1 MKKMMVLLAAL
12 VLSLGALG
20 AAAEE
25 TPSLSGVVIGLEA
38 GGILIQT
45 QEAGEV
51 LVKFGE
57 ETQFEGSG
65 QANLQEALTPGA
77 YLTVLYN
84 GAMTRSLPPQITA
97 DKIIQHKIS
106 GTVTQVN
113 ENSVLVDQGGEAGE
127 VLVRLPEGMRPLFYG
142 SPVTVYFSGIMAL
155 SYPGQIGALHYT
167 TPTLTGT
174 VTQVD
179 DGFFLMTDDQGL
191 SYRVNCDDSTHFEGA
206 MREGGRVSVYY
217 NGAATF
223 SLPAQ
228 IYGIAVFQEAE

>member
-25 TPSLSGVVIGLEA
+25 TPRLSGVVIGLEA

-127 VLVRLPEGMRPLFYG
+127 VLVHLPEGMRPLFYG
-142 SPVTVYFSGIMAL
+142 SPVTV
-155 SYPGQIGALHYT
+155 
-167 TPTLTGT
+167 
-174 VTQVD
+174 
-179 DGFFLMTDDQGL
+179 
-191 SYRVNCDDSTHFEGA
+191 
-206 MREGGRVSVYY
+206 
-217 NGAATF
+217 
-223 SLPAQ
+223 
-228 IYGIAVFQEAE
+228 